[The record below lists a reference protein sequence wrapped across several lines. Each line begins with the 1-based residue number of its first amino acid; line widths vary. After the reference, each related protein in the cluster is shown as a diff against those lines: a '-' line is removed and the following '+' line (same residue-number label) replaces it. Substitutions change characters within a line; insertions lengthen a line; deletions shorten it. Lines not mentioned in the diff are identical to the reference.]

1 MTSRSPFAWT
11 LHGDGKNITPGGV
24 VRPHERLTWGRT
36 IGIGAQHVVAMFGA
50 TFLVPLLTGFPP
62 ATTLF
67 FSGVGTILFLLITA
81 GRVPSY
87 LGSSF
92 AFIAP
97 LAAATNQY
105 GPGGALG
112 GIVMAGVSLFLV
124 GAIVQFAGTGWLTK
138 LMPPVVTGAIVAL
151 IGFNLAP
158 SAKNNF
164 MEAPVTALVT
174 LASIILISVIFK
186 GMIGRLA
193 ILLGV
198 IIGYITAALRGE
210 VDFSAIQQAWE
221 TEGLIG
227 LPHFQTPEFHWNLAG
242 LFIPVI
248 LVLVAENI
256 GHVKSVALMTGENLD
271 NYSGRALMAD
281 GLATTLAG
289 AGGGSGTTTYAE
301 NIGVMA
307 ATKVYS
313 TAAYWVAAIVAV
325 LLSVFPVF
333 GAAVASVP
341 AGVLGGAATVLYGMI
356 GMLGVR
362 IWVENRVDFSNQ
374 VNLTAAS
381 VALIVGIADYT
392 WDIGDLQFAGIAL
405 GTAATLLVYHLMAAI
420 ARATGSHP
428 EPLTPSEAKGDV
440 H

>member
-24 VRPHERLTWGRT
+24 VRPHERLSWGRT

-62 ATTLF
+62 STTLF
-67 FSGVGTILFLLITA
+67 FSGIGTILFLLITA

-112 GIVMAGVSLFLV
+112 GIVMAGVCLFLV
-124 GAIVQFAGTGWLTK
+124 GAIVQFAGTGWLTR

-164 MEAPVTALVT
+164 MEAPVTALAT
-174 LASIILISVIFK
+174 LVSIILISVIFK

-198 IIGYITAALRGE
+198 IIGYITAVVRGE
-210 VDFSAIQQAWE
+210 VDFSKIQQAWD

-227 LPHFQTPEFHWNLAG
+227 LPHFQAPEFHWNLAG

-289 AGGGSGTTTYAE
+289 AGGGSGTTT
-301 NIGVMA
+301 
-307 ATKVYS
+307 
-313 TAAYWVAAIVAV
+313 
-325 LLSVFPVF
+325 
-333 GAAVASVP
+333 
-341 AGVLGGAATVLYGMI
+341 
-356 GMLGVR
+356 
-362 IWVENRVDFSNQ
+362 
-374 VNLTAAS
+374 
-381 VALIVGIADYT
+381 
-392 WDIGDLQFAGIAL
+392 
-405 GTAATLLVYHLMAAI
+405 
-420 ARATGSHP
+420 
-428 EPLTPSEAKGDV
+428 
-440 H
+440 